1 MTEEIIKDEIVEEKE
16 YPYVSL
22 HNHTTFSI
30 FQSLIK
36 PADLFKRA
44 KELGMKAIAVTDKNS
59 LAGLWDS
66 QKCAKSEN
74 IKLIAGLE
82 ISFVDDVSNKESKLR
97 NIVLIAKNA
106 KGYENL

>member
-1 MTEEIIKDEIVEEKE
+1 MSENKIIPVEEEIVEEKK

-59 LAGLWDS
+59 LAGIWDS
-66 QKCAKSEN
+66 AKEAKANS
-74 IKLIAGLE
+74 IRLI
-82 ISFVDDVSNKESKLR
+82 VVR
-97 NIVLIAKNA
+97 VT
-106 KGYENL
+106 